1 MAASKKRSTLYRKLA
16 LSHIQVAVISILLVE
31 LLLVLLYW
39 GYTKTNYPAVWAG
52 EDAAY
57 TADEISYSLDGDPL
71 TFETAVE
78 LLHSLGLVPYFEDS
92 TKFEIIAESAD
103 WAVIFDADWNV
114 LASNNHDYFPIGQT
128 MSREELPGFSDHRS
142 NAGSVP
148 YFDDPAMDLP
158 MEYIAIGSY
167 HFGLAPILDRDF
179 EPIGYYYIRYI
190 DIANLFSSDQTLLM
204 FFGIFFLSTFIV
216 IVVSSLVSTQIA
228 SRYTT
233 RIEKLTTASSAIA
246 KGKFNERLHFDSEDE
261 VGKLAEQFNQM
272 AEQLEEK
279 MTELENEIEIRRN
292 AERQLEM
299 IATTDVLT
307 GLFNRR
313 YFFEL
318 AEISFEALSQT
329 NSNCSLLMM
338 DIDHFKA
345 INDHYGHSSGDQVL
359 KELGTY
365 FLNNAR
371 NTDIIARYGGEEF
384 IMLMPNTD
392 THAAKLVAERYRYE
406 INKLKIAL
414 NGSLITPSISIGITN
429 ANWEKQMTLE
439 QLIHQAD
446 QALYSAKKHGRN
458 QCVIWEE
465 DME

>member
-1 MAASKKRSTLYRKLA
+1 
-16 LSHIQVAVISILLVE
+16 
-31 LLLVLLYW
+31 
-39 GYTKTNYPAVWAG
+39 
-52 EDAAY
+52 
-57 TADEISYSLDGDPL
+57 
-71 TFETAVE
+71 
-78 LLHSLGLVPYFEDS
+78 
-92 TKFEIIAESAD
+92 
-103 WAVIFDADWNV
+103 
-114 LASNNHDYFPIGQT
+114 
-128 MSREELPGFSDHRS
+128 
-142 NAGSVP
+142 
-148 YFDDPAMDLP
+148 
-158 MEYIAIGSY
+158 
-167 HFGLAPILDRDF
+167 
-179 EPIGYYYIRYI
+179 
-190 DIANLFSSDQTLLM
+190 
-204 FFGIFFLSTFIV
+204 
-216 IVVSSLVSTQIA
+216 
-228 SRYTT
+228 
-233 RIEKLTTASSAIA
+233 
-246 KGKFNERLHFDSEDE
+246 
-261 VGKLAEQFNQM
+261 
-272 AEQLEEK
+272 

-329 NSNCSLLMM
+329 NSNCSVLMM
-338 DIDHFKA
+338 DIDHFKV

-406 INKLKIAL
+406 INKLRIAL

-429 ANWEKQMTLE
+429 AKWEQQMTLE
-439 QLIHQAD
+439 QIIHQAD

-465 DME
+465 HME